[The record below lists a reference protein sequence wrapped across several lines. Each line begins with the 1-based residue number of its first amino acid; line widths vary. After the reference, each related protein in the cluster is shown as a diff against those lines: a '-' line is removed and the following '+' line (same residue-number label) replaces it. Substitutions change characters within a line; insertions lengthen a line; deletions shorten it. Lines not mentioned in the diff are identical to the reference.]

1 MLIRKYGDNLN
12 RFQEKLIQQDEIA
25 KIANDLR
32 LADTVAVAVSA
43 SSNKKGNQRYNKWRQ
58 KKIWALKEKQRED
71 TMTVFEK
78 VRKSKGS
85 NTLFDRFRALGK
97 KHGI

>member
-1 MLIRKYGDNLN
+1 MLIRKYGTNLN

-25 KIANDLR
+25 KIVEDLR
-32 LADTVAVAVSA
+32 LADTVAVAMGAVQH
-43 SSNKKGNQRYNKWRQ
+43 KKGNQQYNKWRQ
-58 KKIWALKEKQRED
+58 KKAAELREKQRED

-78 VRKSKGS
+78 VRNSNRS